1 MRWLSRLVQIA
12 VIVALFG
19 AIALWLRAKI
29 PDGAVGG
36 GFETCAMFRD
46 GQRLAVG
53 SPVMIAGVRVGEIKD
68 LTIVGNFARVD
79 IQLASDAKVPIDSW
93 ITKRAYSP
101 FGDSYLEIIPT
112 AADPGAA
119 PVRTLR
125 SGECIARVLE
135 GASTDSVLRSLA
147 NAMPNLD
154 KGLERLHEVGMYG
167 RKWASGTL
175 GDGVLDVERWLD
187 EQHLERPIERANQAM
202 IRLESATTSAAAAV
216 HDAAPAIDRTFDR
229 IGNGVAT
236 ARKQIADVR
245 VRLHDGLESARNG
258 LEGTDETIADLEE
271 VMHAVDE
278 GKGDDYT
285 GTLGRMINDPSTA
298 DSLEEALDSAREGT
312 SSFSRFKSYLGL
324 RFEYNVFA
332 NAPRFY
338 VAAEVR
344 ARTDK
349 FYLVELEKGPLGG
362 YPSDTLD
369 NPGGVPDFTRHQSIE
384 DKLRFTV
391 QFGKTWGN
399 WFQIRGGLKESTFG
413 FGADVLVNQ
422 GRLRL
427 SSDLFGS
434 FKRTPRLKVAAAFE
448 VFRSVFFIAGIDDA
462 LNAPGYLNIEQGN
475 TDVPIQF
482 EEIRFGRDY
491 FLGASLHF
499 DDADLSMLLRVY
511 GALLVGLL

>member
-12 VIVALFG
+12 VIVAVIG
-19 AIALWLRAKI
+19 GIVLWLRSKV
-29 PDGAVGG
+29 PQGAIGG
-36 GFETCAMFRD
+36 GFQTCAMFRD
-46 GQRLAVG
+46 GQRLAIG
-53 SPVMIAGVRVGEIKD
+53 SPVMIAGVRVGEISN

-79 IQLASDAKVPIDSW
+79 IALANDAKVPIDSW

-112 AADPGAA
+112 AADEGAA
-119 PVRTLR
+119 PARTLR
-125 SGECIARVLE
+125 SGECISRVLE

-147 NAMPNLD
+147 NAMPKLD

-175 GDGVLDVERWLD
+175 GDGVLDVEKWLD
-187 EQHLERPIERANQAM
+187 EEHIERPIERANQA
-202 IRLESATTSAAAAV
+202 ITRLESATTSAAAAV
-216 HDAAPAIDRTFDR
+216 HDAVPAIDRTFDR
-229 IGNGVAT
+229 LGKGVAT
-236 ARKQIADVR
+236 ARTQIADVR
-245 VRLHDGLESARNG
+245 TRLHDGLASARAG

-271 VMHAVDE
+271 VVHAIDE

-298 DSLEEALDSAREGT
+298 DTIEEALASAAEGT

-324 RFEYNVFA
+324 RMEYNVFS
-332 NAPRFY
+332 NQPRFY

-362 YPSDTLD
+362 YPGDSLT
-369 NPGGVPDFTRHQSIE
+369 NPGDVPDYTRRQSIE

-391 QFGKTWGN
+391 QFGKTFGN
-399 WFQIRGGLKESTFG
+399 WFQARGGIKESTFG
-413 FGADVLVNQ
+413 FGADVLINQ
-422 GRLRL
+422 GKLRL
-427 SSDLFGS
+427 SADLFGS
-434 FKRTPRLKVAAAFE
+434 FTRTPRLKLAAAME
-448 VFRSVFFIAGIDDA
+448 VFRSVYFIAGIDDA
-462 LNAPGYLNIEQGN
+462 LNGPTYLNIEQGN
-475 TDVPIQF
+475 TEVPIQF
-482 EEIRFGRDY
+482 DDVRFGRDY